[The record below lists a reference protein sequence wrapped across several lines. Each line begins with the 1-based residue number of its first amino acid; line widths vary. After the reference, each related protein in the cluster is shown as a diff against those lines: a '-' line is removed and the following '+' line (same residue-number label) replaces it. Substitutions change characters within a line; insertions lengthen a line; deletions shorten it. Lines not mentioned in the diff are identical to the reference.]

1 MQLIS
6 DQSLALII
14 DDQIRLL
21 PSIADGELMM
31 RNTGILIQGLRIL
44 DIPML
49 ITQQYTKGLG
59 MSDPSIY
66 LHTGTMEY
74 LEKRTFSCWK
84 DDTIRRRIETSGRR
98 QIILFG
104 IEAHICVL
112 QTALDLVHAGYET
125 ILVTDCTSSRRL
137 SDKGTAL
144 QRMIQEGISVTTYE
158 SLLFELM
165 ETSLHPHFRDISALI
180 K

>member
-1 MQLIS
+1 
-6 DQSLALII
+6 
-14 DDQIRLL
+14 
-21 PSIADGELMM
+21 MM

-84 DDTIRRRIETSGRR
+84 DDTIRRRIEASAAVRLSSLESKHTSAYFK
-98 QIILFG
+98 QPWILFMP
-104 IEAHICVL
+104 A
-112 QTALDLVHAGYET
+112 TKP
-125 ILVTDCTSSRRL
+125 SW
-137 SDKGTAL
+137 
-144 QRMIQEGISVTTYE
+144 
-158 SLLFELM
+158 
-165 ETSLHPHFRDISALI
+165 
-180 K
+180 

>member
-21 PSIADGELMM
+21 PSIAD
-31 RNTGILIQGLRIL
+31 ILIQGLRIL

-59 MSDPSIY
+59 MSDSSIY

-84 DDTIRRRIETSGRR
+84 DDTIRRRIEASGRR